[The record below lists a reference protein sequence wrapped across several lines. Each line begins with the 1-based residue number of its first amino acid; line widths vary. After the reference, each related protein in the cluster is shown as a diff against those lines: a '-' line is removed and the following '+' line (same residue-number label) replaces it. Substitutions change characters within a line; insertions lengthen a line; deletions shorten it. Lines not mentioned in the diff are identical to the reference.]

1 MGNLSLGQARDTGR
15 KLVAIAKD
23 SLLIPVTDICHLK
36 KAIVHHYGS
45 ATRQNYSTH
54 ALNAGMAQEHSL
66 IAPNDKCKV
75 YCLLGATQS

>member
-1 MGNLSLGQARDTGR
+1 MGNLSLGEARDTGR
-15 KLVAIAKD
+15 KLAAIAKD

-54 ALNAGMAQEHSL
+54 ALNAGTYDARALTHR
-66 IAPNDKCKV
+66 AK
-75 YCLLGATQS
+75 